1 MKFKVLLMEISNGI
15 HESKGYVTR
24 MSPLRHCV
32 IGKGDYQS
40 KNPELNLKRNEVV
53 FSNKSECYC
62 ISIIDI
68 VGSTQITSKLYYS
81 GKIKKFYTVFINE
94 IADIVKHY
102 DGRILKTVGDG
113 VIFFFPQTSTIENIE
128 SFKQALECLL
138 EMVSSRHVI
147 NAKLHKELLPDI
159 SYRISADYG
168 KLEVAMSGEISNSY
182 DLFGP
187 TINFCAKMNRRAPP
201 NGIAIGADMWRIIN
215 SFPRLARRYHFQ
227 EIKEL
232 SWKENRYSY
241 PVYLLKPPTEISI
254 NRKSVRSAR
263 SDPLIE
269 ASSASPKVLRIMLID
284 DDPSISF
291 LFTEYLK
298 SAGMVV
304 ESFTDPEKALTHF
317 IESEYR
323 HYDLVIT
330 DIRMSNLNGFELY
343 QQLKS
348 LDPNLRVMFVTA
360 LDIAQEI
367 TTLLPEVKL
376 SQFIIKPVN
385 PSVLINSVKQQA
397 NRHIDGV

>member
-1 MKFKVLLMEISNGI
+1 MEKSVGI
-15 HESKGYVTR
+15 VGRKGYVTK
-24 MSPLRHCV
+24 MSPLRHCI
-32 IGKGDYQS
+32 IGKGEYQS
-40 KNPELNLKRNEVV
+40 KNPELDLKRNEVV
-53 FSNKSECYC
+53 FSNKSESYC
-62 ISIIDI
+62 ISIVDI

-94 IADIVKHY
+94 IANIVKQY

-128 SFKQALECLL
+128 SFKQTLECLL
-138 EMVSSRHVI
+138 QMVSSRQVI
-147 NAKLHKELLPDI
+147 NSKLRKESLPDI

-168 KLEVAMSGEISNSY
+168 KLEVATSGEISSSY

-201 NGIAIGADMWRIIN
+201 NGIAIGADLWRIIN
-215 SFPRLARRYHFQ
+215 SFPRLTGRYHFQ

-241 PVYLLKPPTEISI
+241 PVYLLKSPTELL
-254 NRKSVRSAR
+254 NRRSVLSAR
-263 SDPLIE
+263 SDSVIE
-269 ASSASPKVLRIMLID
+269 PRAASKDLRIMLID

-291 LFTEYLK
+291 LFTQYLK

-317 IESEYR
+317 IESDYR

-343 QQLKS
+343 QQLMS
-348 LDPNLRVMFVTA
+348 LDPNLRVIFVTA

-385 PSVLINSVKQQA
+385 PSVLINSVKQHA
-397 NRHIDGV
+397 SRHIDGV

>member
-1 MKFKVLLMEISNGI
+1 MEISDGI

-24 MSPLRHCV
+24 MSPLRHCI

-40 KNPELNLKRNEVV
+40 KNPELDLKRNEVV

-94 IADIVKHY
+94 IADIVKRY

-113 VIFFFPQTSTIENIE
+113 VIFFFPQTSTIENIGP
-128 SFKQALECLL
+128 FKQTLECLL
-138 EMVSSRHVI
+138 AMVSSRHVI
-147 NAKLHKELLPDI
+147 NAKLHKESLPDI

-201 NGIAIGADMWRIIN
+201 NGIAIGADLWRIVN
-215 SFPRLARRYHFQ
+215 SFPRLARRHHFQ

-241 PVYLLKPPTEISI
+241 PVYLLKPPTESYI
-254 NRKSVRSAR
+254 NRKSVLSAK
-263 SDPLIE
+263 SDSLIE
-269 ASSASPKVLRIMLID
+269 AKSAPKVLRIMLID
-284 DDPSISF
+284 DDPSISL
-291 LFTEYLK
+291 LFTQYLK

-317 IESEYR
+317 IESDYR

-348 LDPNLRVMFVTA
+348 LDPNLRVIFVTA

-385 PSVLINSVKQQA
+385 PSVLINCVKQQA
-397 NRHIDGV
+397 NRHFGGV

>member
-1 MKFKVLLMEISNGI
+1 MEKSDGI
-15 HESKGYVTR
+15 LGRKGYVTK
-24 MSPLRHCV
+24 MSPLRHCI
-32 IGKGDYQS
+32 IGKGEYQS
-40 KNPELNLKRNEVV
+40 NNPELDLKRNEVV
-53 FSNKSECYC
+53 FSNKSESYC
-62 ISIIDI
+62 ISIVDI

-94 IADIVKHY
+94 IANIVKQY

-128 SFKQALECLL
+128 SFKQTLECLL
-138 EMVSSRHVI
+138 QMVSSRQVI
-147 NAKLHKELLPDI
+147 NSKLRKESLPDI

-168 KLEVAMSGEISNSY
+168 KLEVAMSGEISSSY

-201 NGIAIGADMWRIIN
+201 NGIAIGADLWRIIN
-215 SFPRLARRYHFQ
+215 SFPRLAGRYHFQ

-241 PVYLLKPPTEISI
+241 PVYLLKSPTELL
-254 NRKSVRSAR
+254 NRRSVLSAR
-263 SDPLIE
+263 SDSVIE
-269 ASSASPKVLRIMLID
+269 PRAASKDLRIMLID

-291 LFTEYLK
+291 LFTQYLK

-317 IESEYR
+317 MESDYR

-343 QQLKS
+343 QQLMS
-348 LDPNLRVMFVTA
+348 LDPNLRVIFVTA

-376 SQFIIKPVN
+376 NQFIIKPVN
-385 PSVLINSVKQQA
+385 PSVLINSVKQHA
-397 NRHIDGV
+397 SRHIDGV

>member
-1 MKFKVLLMEISNGI
+1 MEKSDGI
-15 HESKGYVTR
+15 VGRKGYVTK
-24 MSPLRHCV
+24 MSPLRHCI
-32 IGKGDYQS
+32 IGKGEYQS
-40 KNPELNLKRNEVV
+40 KSPELDLKRNEVV
-53 FSNKSECYC
+53 FSNKSESYC
-62 ISIIDI
+62 ISIVDI

-94 IADIVKHY
+94 IANIVKQY

-128 SFKQALECLL
+128 SFKQTLECLL
-138 EMVSSRHVI
+138 QMVSSRQVI
-147 NAKLHKELLPDI
+147 NSKLRKESLPDI

-168 KLEVAMSGEISNSY
+168 KLEVAMSGEISSSY

-201 NGIAIGADMWRIIN
+201 NGIAIGADLWRIIN
-215 SFPRLARRYHFQ
+215 SFPRLTGRYHFQ

-241 PVYLLKPPTEISI
+241 PVYLLKSPTELL
-254 NRKSVRSAR
+254 NRRSVLSAR
-263 SDPLIE
+263 SDSVIE
-269 ASSASPKVLRIMLID
+269 PMAASKDLRIMLID

-291 LFTEYLK
+291 LFTQYLK
-298 SAGMVV
+298 SAGMIV

-317 IESEYR
+317 MESDYR

-343 QQLKS
+343 QQLMS
-348 LDPNLRVMFVTA
+348 LDPNLRVIFVTA

-385 PSVLINSVKQQA
+385 PSVLINSVKQHA
-397 NRHIDGV
+397 SRHIDGV

>member
-1 MKFKVLLMEISNGI
+1 MEKSHGI
-15 HESKGYVTR
+15 VGRKGYVTK
-24 MSPLRHCV
+24 MSPLRHCI
-32 IGKGDYQS
+32 IGKGEYQS
-40 KNPELNLKRNEVV
+40 KNPELDLKRNEVV
-53 FSNKSECYC
+53 FSNKSESYC
-62 ISIIDI
+62 ISIVDI

-94 IADIVKHY
+94 IANIVKQY

-128 SFKQALECLL
+128 SFKQTLECLL
-138 EMVSSRHVI
+138 QMVSSRQVI
-147 NAKLHKELLPDI
+147 NSKLRKESLPDI

-168 KLEVAMSGEISNSY
+168 KLEVAMSGEISSSY

-201 NGIAIGADMWRIIN
+201 NGIAIGADLWRIIN
-215 SFPRLARRYHFQ
+215 SFPRLTGRYHFQ

-241 PVYLLKPPTEISI
+241 PVYLLKSPTELL
-254 NRKSVRSAR
+254 NRRSVLSAR
-263 SDPLIE
+263 SDSVIE
-269 ASSASPKVLRIMLID
+269 PRAASKDLRIMLID

-291 LFTEYLK
+291 LFTQYLK

-317 IESEYR
+317 MESDYR

-343 QQLKS
+343 QQLMS
-348 LDPNLRVMFVTA
+348 LDPNLRVIFVTA

-385 PSVLINSVKQQA
+385 PSVLINSVKQHA
-397 NRHIDGV
+397 SRHIDGV

>member
-1 MKFKVLLMEISNGI
+1 MEKSHGI
-15 HESKGYVTR
+15 VGRKGYVTK
-24 MSPLRHCV
+24 MSPLRHCI
-32 IGKGDYQS
+32 IGKGEYQS
-40 KNPELNLKRNEVV
+40 KNPELDLKRNEVV
-53 FSNKSECYC
+53 FSNKSESYC
-62 ISIIDI
+62 ISIVDI

-94 IADIVKHY
+94 IANIVKQY

-128 SFKQALECLL
+128 SFKQTLECLL
-138 EMVSSRHVI
+138 QMVSSRQVI
-147 NAKLHKELLPDI
+147 NSKLRKESLPDI

-168 KLEVAMSGEISNSY
+168 KLEVAMSGEISSSY

-201 NGIAIGADMWRIIN
+201 NGIAIGADLWRIIN
-215 SFPRLARRYHFQ
+215 SFPRLTGRYHFQ

-232 SWKENRYSY
+232 SWKENKYSY
-241 PVYLLKPPTEISI
+241 PVYLLKSPTELL
-254 NRKSVRSAR
+254 NRRSVLSAR
-263 SDPLIE
+263 SDSVTEPRA
-269 ASSASPKVLRIMLID
+269 ASKDLRIMLID

-291 LFTEYLK
+291 LFTQYLK

-317 IESEYR
+317 MESDYR

-343 QQLKS
+343 QQLMS
-348 LDPNLRVMFVTA
+348 LDPNLRVIFVTA

-385 PSVLINSVKQQA
+385 PSVLINSVKQHASRQ
-397 NRHIDGV
+397 IDGV

>member
-1 MKFKVLLMEISNGI
+1 MEISDGI

-24 MSPLRHCV
+24 MSPLRHCI

-40 KNPELNLKRNEVV
+40 KNLELDLKRNEVV

-94 IADIVKHY
+94 IADIVKQY

-128 SFKQALECLL
+128 PFKQTLECLL
-138 EMVSSRHVI
+138 KMVSSRHVI
-147 NAKLHKELLPDI
+147 NSKLHKESLPDI

-201 NGIAIGADMWRIIN
+201 NGIAIGADLWRIIN

-241 PVYLLKPPTEISI
+241 PVYLLKPPTESYI
-254 NRKSVRSAR
+254 NRKLGLSAK
-263 SDPLIE
+263 SDSLVE
-269 ASSASPKVLRIMLID
+269 ASSAPKVLRIMLID

-291 LFTEYLK
+291 LFTEVLK

-304 ESFTDPEKALTHF
+304 ESFTDPEKALAHF
-317 IESEYR
+317 IESDYR

-330 DIRMSNLNGFELY
+330 DIRMSSLNGFELY

-348 LDPNLRVMFVTA
+348 LDPNLRVIFVTA

>member
-1 MKFKVLLMEISNGI
+1 MEISDGI

-32 IGKGDYQS
+32 IENGDYHS
-40 KNPELNLKRNEVV
+40 KNPEHDLKRNEVV
-53 FSNKSECYC
+53 FSNRSECYC

-81 GKIKKFYTVFINE
+81 GKIKKFYTVLINE

-102 DGRILKTVGDG
+102 GGRILKTVGDG
-113 VIFFFPQTSTIENIE
+113 VIFFFPQTSTVENIE
-128 SFKQALECLL
+128 PFKQALECLL
-138 EMVSSRHVI
+138 KMVSSRQVI
-147 NAKLHKELLPDI
+147 NANLHKELLPDI

-201 NGIAIGADMWRIIN
+201 NGIAIGADLWRIIN
-215 SFPRLARRYHFQ
+215 SFPSLARRYHFQ

-254 NRKSVRSAR
+254 NSKLELSAR
-263 SDPLIE
+263 TDSLVE
-269 ASSASPKVLRIMLID
+269 ASSAPKVLRIMLID

-291 LFTEYLK
+291 LFTQYLK

-304 ESFTDPEKALTHF
+304 EPFTDPEKALAHF
-317 IESEYR
+317 IESDYR

-330 DIRMSNLNGFELY
+330 DIRMSSLNGFELY

-348 LDPNLRVMFVTA
+348 LDPNLRVIFVTA
-360 LDIAQEI
+360 LDIAEEI

>member
-1 MKFKVLLMEISNGI
+1 MEKSDGI
-15 HESKGYVTR
+15 LGRKGYVTK
-24 MSPLRHCV
+24 MSPLRHCI
-32 IGKGDYQS
+32 IGKGEYQS
-40 KNPELNLKRNEVV
+40 KNPELDLKRNEVV
-53 FSNKSECYC
+53 FSNKSESYC
-62 ISIIDI
+62 ISIVDI

-94 IADIVKHY
+94 IANIVKQY

-128 SFKQALECLL
+128 SFKQTLECLL
-138 EMVSSRHVI
+138 QMVSSRQVI
-147 NAKLHKELLPDI
+147 NSKLRKESLPDI

-168 KLEVAMSGEISNSY
+168 KLEVAMSGEISSSY

-201 NGIAIGADMWRIIN
+201 NGIAIGADLWRIIN
-215 SFPRLARRYHFQ
+215 SFPRLAGRYHFQ

-241 PVYLLKPPTEISI
+241 PVYLLKSPTELL
-254 NRKSVRSAR
+254 NRRSVLSAR
-263 SDPLIE
+263 SDSVIE
-269 ASSASPKVLRIMLID
+269 PRAASKDLRIMLID

-291 LFTEYLK
+291 LFTQYLK

-317 IESEYR
+317 MESDYR

-343 QQLKS
+343 QQLMS
-348 LDPNLRVMFVTA
+348 LDPNLRVIFVTA

-376 SQFIIKPVN
+376 NQFIIKPVN
-385 PSVLINSVKQQA
+385 PSVLINSVKQHA
-397 NRHIDGV
+397 SRHIDGV